1 MLITALVMVEIAVD
15 LTEELRSANLPAITV
30 AAAKSRVRSRVAAVT
45 APSTQAALNQR
56 STLAR
61 ADPTPQRNQAAPAT
75 PTVNL
80 LAPIDPT
87 RDPDLA
93 VVASSAVVAADLT
106 PEEDPERTSEDGEE
120 APSLALESILR
131 SIVALEAQRS
141 TAAPQR
147 KAAAPPRSTHAPP
160 RSTHALDPRST
171 AALVAEEQDFPSHAQ
186 RASEEKRL
194 SPSLRTPGSSA
205 RSTLTS
211 PAPSH

>member
-1 MLITALVMVEIAVD
+1 MLITALVVTEIAVD

-30 AAAKSRVRSRVAAVT
+30 AAAESRARSRAAAVT
-45 APSTQAALNQR
+45 APSTQAAQNQR

-61 ADPTPQRNQAAPAT
+61 ADPTLQRNQAAPAT
-75 PTVNL
+75 PAVNL

-106 PEEDPERTSEDGEE
+106 PEEDPDQTSEDREE
-120 APSLALESILR
+120 VPSLALESILR

-171 AALVAEEQDFPSHAQ
+171 AALVAEEQDLTSQAQ

>member
-1 MLITALVMVEIAVD
+1 MLITALVVAEIAVD

-30 AAAKSRVRSRVAAVT
+30 AAAESRARSRAAAVT

-75 PTVNL
+75 PAVNL

-106 PEEDPERTSEDGEE
+106 PEEDPD
-120 APSLALESILR
+120 
-131 SIVALEAQRS
+131 
-141 TAAPQR
+141 
-147 KAAAPPRSTHAPP
+147 
-160 RSTHALDPRST
+160 
-171 AALVAEEQDFPSHAQ
+171 
-186 RASEEKRL
+186 
-194 SPSLRTPGSSA
+194 
-205 RSTLTS
+205 
-211 PAPSH
+211 

>member
-1 MLITALVMVEIAVD
+1 MEIAVD
-15 LTEELRSANLPAITV
+15 LTEELRSASLPAITV
-30 AAAKSRVRSRVAAVT
+30 AAAESRARSHAAADT
-45 APSTQAALNQR
+45 APSTLAALNPR
-56 STLAR
+56 STHAP
-61 ADPTPQRNQAAPAT
+61 ADLTPQRNQAALAFPA
-75 PTVNL
+75 VNP

-87 RDPDLA
+87 RDQDLA
-93 VVASSAVVAADLT
+93 VVASSAAVAADLT
-106 PEEDPERTSEDGEE
+106 PEEDPDPTSEDGEE

-141 TAAPQR
+141 TAAPP
-147 KAAAPPRSTHAPP
+147 KSTVAPP

-171 AALVAEEQDFPSHAQ
+171 AALVAEEQDFPSHAP